1 MDAFTASD
9 VRALFR
15 LDSSTAQQHARCG
28 PRSACR
34 RDALAKVD
42 EDLDAY
48 LALALP
54 GVRTARPSPIPG

>member
-42 EDLDAY
+42 QDLDTI
-48 LALALP
+48 LALP
-54 GVRTARPSPIPG
+54 HLRDMGASAVTG